1 MARRQKKPRHAKGR
15 NHSSR
20 IAGNCPIGRID
31 IAREGYGFVD
41 TDEGSFY
48 IPANRTGG
56 AMNGDMVEVRPRHS
70 QRAAGK
76 KREAI
81 VARVHKRAMEY
92 VVGVLE
98 VHDPLAAVVPQDPRI
113 QHDVFIDL
121 RQCPEAKDG
130 DVVLARITNYP
141 TRKSAATGFIVEVLG
156 SKEKPGMDVD
166 IIIHNHGLPTE
177 FSPKALQEAAAMTPA
192 IEEALQEHGRH
203 DLRGRDVFTID
214 PVDAKDFDD
223 AISLD
228 HVEGLTRLGVHIADV
243 SSYVVW
249 DSSIDIAARDRAT
262 SVYLVDRVIPMLPEE
277 LSNDICSLRPGQ
289 DRRAFTC
296 DMYFDEA
303 GKLRKYQIHPSVV
316 CSKRRFNYGEAQEIL
331 DQARAVGKEHVST
344 VDPYAAKLL
353 EFHELA
359 SKLLALRMERGS
371 LDFDAPEAKPVLDED
386 GVVERIDLRVK
397 NEATSMIEEAMIAA
411 NECVAGH
418 LFRKKLPCVYRIHES
433 PRPKSLEA
441 LLPVLREL
449 HYDIKGLRSGEP
461 TAYQALLEQARMRPE
476 CDLVESM
483 VLRSMERA
491 RYSTNPQEHFGLAS
505 AHYCHFTSPIRRY
518 PDLMVHRLLKDAAAM
533 EGQLDWLAE
542 HSSKMERRAEQ
553 AERDSVNLK
562 ICEYMERKVGEEFV
576 GTIST
581 VHAYGFFVRLD
592 NTAEGFVRFD
602 PVKHEHFRFDPKLQ
616 TLMGEETGR
625 TYRLGQRVKVTLKQV
640 NLRDQTIDFAV

>member
-1 MARRQKKPRHAKGR
+1 MARHQKKRRHQKGR

-31 IAREGYGFVD
+31 IAREGYGFVE
-41 TDEGSFY
+41 TDEGTFY

-98 VHDPLAAVVPQDPRI
+98 VHDPLAAVIPQDPRI

-121 RQCPEAKDG
+121 RQCPQAKNG
-130 DVVLARITNYP
+130 DVVLARITSYP

-156 SKEKPGMDVD
+156 SREKPGMDVD
-166 IIIHNHGLPTE
+166 IIVHNHGLPTE
-177 FSPKALQEAAAMTPA
+177 FSPQALQEAASMEPR
-192 IEEALQEHGRH
+192 IQEALQEHGRH
-203 DLRGRDVFTID
+203 DLRARDVFTID
-214 PVDAKDFDD
+214 PIDAKDFDD

-228 HVEGLTRLGVHIADV
+228 HIDGLMRLGVHIADV
-243 SSYVVW
+243 SSYVPW

-296 DMYFDEA
+296 DMYFDDE
-303 GKLRKYQIHPSVV
+303 GKLSKYQIHPSVI

-331 DQARAVGKEHVST
+331 DQARSASKEQLSAI
-344 VDPYAAKLL
+344 DPYAAKLL

-359 SKLLALRMERGS
+359 SKLLAARMERGS
-371 LDFDAPEAKPVLDED
+371 LDFDAPEAKPILDEE

-397 NEATSMIEEAMIAA
+397 NDATSMIEEAMIAA

-418 LFRKKLPCVYRIHES
+418 LFRKQLPCVYRIHES

-449 HYDIKGLRSGEP
+449 HYDIKGLRSGDP
-461 TAYQALLEQARMRPE
+461 NAYQTLLEQARMRPE

-491 RYSTNPQEHFGLAS
+491 RYSTNPQGHFGLAS

-518 PDLMVHRLLKDAAAM
+518 PDLMVHRLLKDAASM

-562 ICEYMERKVGEEFV
+562 ICEFMERKVGEEFV

-602 PVKHEHFRFDPKLQ
+602 PVKHERFRFDPKLQ

-625 TYRLGQRVKVTLKQV
+625 TYKLGQRIKVTLKQV